1 MSVKVYQVGGH
12 VRDGLLGIRSKD
24 IDYSVEAPDYKTMV
38 EWIKTQGTIFLEQPE
53 FWTVRAH
60 IKGKQPADYV
70 LCRKDGQ
77 YTDGRR
83 PDSVSVGTLADDLAR
98 RDFTVN
104 AIAFDEE
111 NKQYIDPHN
120 GRADLELMLIRCVG
134 NAEERFDE
142 DALRLL
148 RAIRFA
154 ITKGFKIHSSVE
166 EALHHRNLCKK
177 LKECVSEERKREE
190 LLRCFR
196 HDTLLTLQHL
206 TNFWR
211 IREACFEGGKLWL
224 MPTMK
229 E

>member
-1 MSVKVYQVGGH
+1 MKFYLVGGF
-12 VRDGLLGIRSKD
+12 VRDNLLGIKSKD
-24 IDYSVEAPDYKTMV
+24 KDYIVDAKSFEEMRKAIIDRGGK
-38 EWIKTQGTIFLEQPE
+38 IFLETPQHL
-53 FWTVRAH
+53 TIRAMVPSL
-60 IKGKQPADYV
+60 GAADFV
-70 LCRKDGQ
+70 LPRVDGI

-83 PDSVSVGTLADDLAR
+83 PDSVSVGTLLDDLAR

-104 AIAFDEE
+104 AIAYDEDNSE
-111 NKQYIDPHN
+111 YIDPHG
-120 GRADLELMLIRCVG
+120 GRDDLRLNLLRCVG
-134 NAEERFDE
+134 KPEERFNE

-166 EALHHRNLCKK
+166 KALHSRLLTKK

-190 LLRCFR
+190 LHRCFK